1 MAENDITMSRLKN
14 DLNLL
19 NDIVLNLFFLSLFF
33 FLNYGIIEEWSL
45 EIICSRLLRDCK
57 INVHEIRCIKRFR
70 NFVCI

>member
-33 FLNYGIIEEWSL
+33 FLNYGIIEE
-45 EIICSRLLRDCK
+45 
-57 INVHEIRCIKRFR
+57 
-70 NFVCI
+70 